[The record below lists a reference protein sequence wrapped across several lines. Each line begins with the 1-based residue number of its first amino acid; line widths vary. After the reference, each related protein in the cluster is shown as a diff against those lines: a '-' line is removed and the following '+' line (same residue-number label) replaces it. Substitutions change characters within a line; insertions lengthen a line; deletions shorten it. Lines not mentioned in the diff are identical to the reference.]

1 MSEGKSMFRR
11 LLLLGVLIS
20 SIGGTFHVQPAAAHS
35 GYWRN
40 TGNTLNLREGPG
52 GSYAVIGKVPANAVV
67 KAYGHRSN
75 WLKLKVLSTG
85 QIGWAWLWNFHASS
99 YVPPAPAPP
108 PSSGDGSG
116 LPRCYP
122 NTWGQTF
129 CAADWIAQTAYA
141 AAQYWGASYWWL
153 MSIASCES
161 NFDPGAYNP
170 ATGVSG
176 IMQFLPSTMEW
187 ISPGA
192 SPWSVSDSMYT
203 AAHMYV
209 LGMQSAWDCNHRI

>member
-1 MSEGKSMFRR
+1 VADTAGNGLR
-11 LLLLGVLIS
+11 LR
-20 SIGGTFHVQPAAAHS
+20 T
-35 GYWRN
+35 
-40 TGNTLNLREGPG
+40 GPG
-52 GSYAVIGKVPANAVV
+52 GVYRIIEVMPRGDRLKAFGHSGNWIKVRHLA
-67 KAYGHRSN
+67 
-75 WLKLKVLSTG
+75 TG
-85 QIGWAWLWNFHASS
+85 SIGWASLS
-99 YVPPAPAPP
+99 YVVPESGS
-108 PSSGDGSG
+108 SSGSGGSTSG
-116 LPRCYP
+116 LTHCYP

-141 AAQYWGASYWWL
+141 AAQYWSASYWWL

-161 NFDPGAYNP
+161 NFDPGAYNGL
-170 ATGVSG
+170 TGVSG

-209 LGMQSAWDCNHRI
+209 MGLAYMWDCNHRL